1 MFLWKLLP
9 VWFLPLAQAQPSVK
23 VPLYIGS
30 MAPLTGKR
38 AWWGAG
44 ITAAMQ
50 MAFDYINNSS
60 DILPSYELRLLAND
74 TKVRIILITSPT
86 FHLTEGSITRELQDL
101 RSDRTN
107 FEPTQTCCMVYM
119 SHCVA
124 MNGWLWA
131 SANVAVWYIH
141 VALCHTVSVEIHMNV
156 VPRSTGDTN
165 SETEN

>member
-1 MFLWKLLP
+1 MFLWQFLP
-9 VWFLPLAQAQPSVK
+9 FWFLPLAQAQASVK

-50 MAFDYINNSS
+50 MAFDHINNSS

-107 FEPTQTCCMVYM
+107 FEPAQTLLY
-119 SHCVA
+119 
-124 MNGWLWA
+124 G
-131 SANVAVWYIH
+131 IH
-141 VALCHTVSVEIHMNV
+141 VALYSDERLTLSQRKRCCMIYTCPVSKSSAPSYESGINQSSPVTA
-156 VPRSTGDTN
+156 SYWTQ
-165 SETEN
+165 